1 MDTIELKNYATENG
15 VKLWKIAKKM
25 GIDSPRLSLKF
36 RKGLNKVEQKQFIAA
51 VNALKDEA
59 TIKPNADLRVYAAI
73 NGVKLY
79 EVAEKMGI
87 AYTSLSRKLR
97 KPFDNADRERFI
109 NAVDSIK

>member
-25 GIDSPRLSLKF
+25 GIDFPRLSLKF
-36 RKGLNKVEQKQFIAA
+36 RKGLNEAEQKEFIKA

-59 TIKPNADLRVYAAI
+59 SIKPNADLRVYAAI
-73 NGVKLY
+73 NKVNLY
-79 EVAEKMGI
+79 EVAGKMGI

-97 KPFDNADRERFI
+97 KPFNDADKALFI
-109 NAVDSIK
+109 DAVDSIK

>member
-1 MDTIELKNYATENG
+1 MDTIELKNYAIENG
-15 VKLWKIAKKM
+15 VKFWKIAQKM

-36 RKGLNKVEQKQFIAA
+36 RNGLNEVDQKKFIAA

-59 TIKPNADLRVYAAI
+59 TIKPNADLKIYAAI
-73 NGVKLY
+73 NKVKLY

-97 KPFDNADRERFI
+97 KPFDYADKERFI